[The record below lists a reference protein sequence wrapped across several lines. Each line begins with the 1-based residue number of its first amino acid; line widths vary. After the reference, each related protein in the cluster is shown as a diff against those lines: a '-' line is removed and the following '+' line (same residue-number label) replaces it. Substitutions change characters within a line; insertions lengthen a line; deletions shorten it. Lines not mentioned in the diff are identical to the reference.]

1 MGIYQNL
8 FELIKMYIYG
18 GVELTPSME
27 LTATLISTL
36 GSVFLVALPFI
47 LVLWVCKLVIGGW
60 R

>member
-8 FELIKMYIYG
+8 FELIKTYIYG

-60 R
+60 K